1 MHVHWMALSEDQFVE
16 ELYGLADALEDDDR
30 RDDLYRALGVMLRVW
45 APGMLER
52 VQAGELAPV

>member
-16 ELYGLADALEDDDR
+16 ELYGLADALEDDER
-30 RDDLYRALGVMLRVW
+30 RDALYKALGEMLDRW

-52 VQAGELAPV
+52 VQRGELAAV